1 MRMRQTNFLPKLLAR
16 AAVAWVV
23 AACLAS
29 ALPIVAQVPQKMAYQ
44 IMALDPATGRVLANR
59 NVDVRIELRRGAQD
73 GPSVWSQQF
82 SVTTDEA
89 GICNLTLTLADTISW
104 GAASYYLA
112 TLVDG
117 QECGA
122 PQVTSVPYALQAARL
137 DGVVTKQELLGT
149 WQTAEEGESVDR
161 VYTFAADGICT
172 YVNYG
177 GMEPYTYHY
186 TWDLNGAGILSMYD
200 QDNFEVYATY
210 YVPSSGLLMFDNRL
224 FKKVADSSAAA
235 ALPAQQAGTKV
246 QHN

>member
-1 MRMRQTNFLPKLLAR
+1 M
-16 AAVAWVV
+16 
-23 AACLAS
+23 
-29 ALPIVAQVPQKMAYQ
+29 
-44 IMALDPATGRVLANR
+44 
-59 NVDVRIELRRGAQD
+59 
-73 GPSVWSQQF
+73 
-82 SVTTDEA
+82 
-89 GICNLTLTLADTISW
+89 
-104 GAASYYLA
+104 
-112 TLVDG
+112 
-117 QECGA
+117 
-122 PQVTSVPYALQAARL
+122 PYALQAARL